1 MKVDLPLKIEIPQ
14 TPGEFKTGLMFRES
28 LDTDSGM
35 LFVFDR
41 VAQQS
46 FHMSHT
52 TIPLDIAFIDEEGCI
67 ESIKE
72 LTPLR
77 REPVYSNAPVLY
89 ALEVNRGWFAENEVK
104 VGDQIINEGNCEC
117 EGCGQDPCVECGENC
132 HQVNENIDTSNWRD
146 GFRPTEYEFTDI
158 ITPGPLESPKNTIK
172 WVDLGEATNL
182 PRKTGN
188 ILTIYLGWRGKSYSI
203 QMFFPSV
210 KVPSR
215 REVQDQLQKIYP
227 GAKLWSY
234 QVSEY
239 DQGEPLVQAGGR

>member
-1 MKVDLPLKIEIPQ
+1 MKVDLPLRIEIPQ

-89 ALEVNRGWFAENEVK
+89 ALEVNRGWFVENEVK
-104 VGDQIINEGNCEC
+104 VGDQIIKDEI
-117 EGCGQDPCVECGENC
+117 
-132 HQVNENIDTSNWRD
+132 NENIDTSNWKD
-146 GFRPTEYEFTDI
+146 DFKPTEYEFTDI
-158 ITPGPLESPKNTIK
+158 ITPEPLQSPKNHIK

-188 ILTIYLGWRGKSYSI
+188 ILTIYLGWRGKTYSI
-203 QMFFPSV
+203 QMFFPTV

>member
-104 VGDQIINEGNCEC
+104 VGDQIIKDEI
-117 EGCGQDPCVECGENC
+117 
-132 HQVNENIDTSNWRD
+132 NENIDTSNWKD
-146 GFRPTEYEFTDI
+146 DFKPTEYEFADI
-158 ITPGPLESPKNTIK
+158 ITPEPLQSPKNQIE

-203 QMFFPSV
+203 QMFFPTV

-215 REVQDQLQKIYP
+215 REVQDQLQKVYP

>member
-1 MKVDLPLKIEIPQ
+1 MKVDLPLRIEIPQ

-72 LTPLR
+72 LKPLR

-89 ALEVNRGWFAENEVK
+89 ALEVNQGWFAENEVK
-104 VGDQIINEGNCEC
+104 VGDQIIKDEI
-117 EGCGQDPCVECGENC
+117 
-132 HQVNENIDTSNWRD
+132 NENIDTSNWKD
-146 GFRPTEYEFTDI
+146 DFKPTEYEFADI
-158 ITPGPLESPKNTIK
+158 ITPEPLQSPKNQIE

-188 ILTIYLGWRGKSYSI
+188 ILTVYLGWRGKSYSI

-215 REVQDQLQKIYP
+215 REVQDQLQKVYP

>member
-14 TPGEFKTGLMFRES
+14 TPGEFRTGLMFRES

-104 VGDQIINEGNCEC
+104 VGDQIIKDEI
-117 EGCGQDPCVECGENC
+117 
-132 HQVNENIDTSNWRD
+132 NENIDTSDWRND
-146 GFRPTEYEFTDI
+146 FKPTEYEFTDI
-158 ITPGPLESPKNTIK
+158 ITPEPLQSPKNQIQ

-188 ILTIYLGWRGKSYSI
+188 ILTVYLGWRGKSYSI
-203 QMFFPSV
+203 QMFFPTV

-215 REVQDQLQKIYP
+215 REVQDQLQKVYP

-234 QVSEY
+234 QVSDY

>member
-67 ESIKE
+67 ESIKK

-89 ALEVNRGWFAENEVK
+89 ALEVNQGWFAENEVK
-104 VGDQIINEGNCEC
+104 VGDQIIKDEI
-117 EGCGQDPCVECGENC
+117 
-132 HQVNENIDTSNWRD
+132 NENIDTSNWRD
-146 GFRPTEYEFTDI
+146 DFKPTEYEFTDI
-158 ITPGPLESPKNTIK
+158 ITPEPLQSPKNHIK

-188 ILTIYLGWRGKSYSI
+188 ILTIYLGWRGKTYSI
-203 QMFFPSV
+203 QMFFPTV

>member
-104 VGDQIINEGNCEC
+104 VGDQIIKDEI
-117 EGCGQDPCVECGENC
+117 
-132 HQVNENIDTSNWRD
+132 NENIDTSNWKD
-146 GFRPTEYEFTDI
+146 DFKPTDYEFTDI
-158 ITPGPLESPKNTIK
+158 ITPEPLQSPKNQIE

-203 QMFFPSV
+203 QMFFPTV

-215 REVQDQLQKIYP
+215 REVQDQLQKVYP

>member
-1 MKVDLPLKIEIPQ
+1 MKVYLPLKIELPQ

-104 VGDQIINEGNCEC
+104 VGDQIIKDEI
-117 EGCGQDPCVECGENC
+117 
-132 HQVNENIDTSNWRD
+132 NENIDTSDWRD
-146 GFRPTEYEFTDI
+146 DFKPTEYEFTDI
-158 ITPGPLESPKNTIK
+158 ITPEPLQSPKNQIQ

-188 ILTIYLGWRGKSYSI
+188 ILTVYLGWRGKSYSI
-203 QMFFPSV
+203 QMFFPTV

-215 REVQDQLQKIYP
+215 REVQDQLQKVYP

-234 QVSEY
+234 QVSDY
-239 DQGEPLVQAGGR
+239 DQGQPIVQTGGR

>member
-104 VGDQIINEGNCEC
+104 VGDQIIKDEI
-117 EGCGQDPCVECGENC
+117 
-132 HQVNENIDTSNWRD
+132 NENIDTSDWRND
-146 GFRPTEYEFTDI
+146 FKPTEYEFTDI
-158 ITPGPLESPKNTIK
+158 ITPEPLQSPKNQIQ

-188 ILTIYLGWRGKSYSI
+188 ILTVYLGWRGKSYSI
-203 QMFFPSV
+203 QMFFPTV

-215 REVQDQLQKIYP
+215 REVQDQLQKVYP

-234 QVSEY
+234 QVSDY

>member
-89 ALEVNRGWFAENEVK
+89 ALEVNRGWFAENKVK
-104 VGDQIINEGNCEC
+104 VGDKIIDFE
-117 EGCGQDPCVECGENC
+117 
-132 HQVNENIDTSNWRD
+132 VNENIDTSNWRD
-146 GFRPTEYEFTDI
+146 DFKPTEYEFTDI
-158 ITPGPLESPKNTIK
+158 ITPEPLQSPKNQIQ

-188 ILTIYLGWRGKSYSI
+188 ILTVYLGWRGKSYSI
-203 QMFFPSV
+203 QMFFPSI

-215 REVQDQLQKIYP
+215 REVQDQLQKVYP

-234 QVSEY
+234 QVSDY

>member
-1 MKVDLPLKIEIPQ
+1 MKVDLPLRIEIPQ

-77 REPVYSNAPVLY
+77 REPVYSDAPVLY

-104 VGDQIINEGNCEC
+104 VGDQIIKDEI
-117 EGCGQDPCVECGENC
+117 
-132 HQVNENIDTSNWRD
+132 NENIDTSNWKD
-146 GFRPTEYEFTDI
+146 DFKPTEYEFTDI
-158 ITPGPLESPKNTIK
+158 ITPEPLQSPKNHIK

-188 ILTIYLGWRGKSYSI
+188 ILTVYLGWRGKTYSI
-203 QMFFPSV
+203 QMFFPTV

-215 REVQDQLQKIYP
+215 REVQDQLQKVYP

>member
-104 VGDQIINEGNCEC
+104 VGDQIIKDEI
-117 EGCGQDPCVECGENC
+117 
-132 HQVNENIDTSNWRD
+132 NENIDTSDWRND
-146 GFRPTEYEFTDI
+146 FQPTEYEFTDI
-158 ITPGPLESPKNTIK
+158 ITPEPLQSPKNQIQ

-188 ILTIYLGWRGKSYSI
+188 ILTVYLGWRGKSYSI
-203 QMFFPSV
+203 QMFFPTV

-215 REVQDQLQKIYP
+215 REVQDQLQKVYP

>member
-28 LDTDSGM
+28 LDTNSGM

-104 VGDQIINEGNCEC
+104 VGDQIIKDEI
-117 EGCGQDPCVECGENC
+117 
-132 HQVNENIDTSNWRD
+132 NENIDTSDWRND
-146 GFRPTEYEFTDI
+146 FTPTEYEFTDI

-188 ILTIYLGWRGKSYSI
+188 ILTVYLGWRGKSYSI
-203 QMFFPSV
+203 QMFFPST

-215 REVQDQLQKIYP
+215 REVQDQLQKVYP

-234 QVSEY
+234 QVSDY

>member
-104 VGDQIINEGNCEC
+104 VGDQIIKDEI
-117 EGCGQDPCVECGENC
+117 
-132 HQVNENIDTSNWRD
+132 NENIDTSNWKD
-146 GFRPTEYEFTDI
+146 DFKPTEYEFTDI
-158 ITPGPLESPKNTIK
+158 ITPEPLQSPKNHIK

-188 ILTIYLGWRGKSYSI
+188 ILTIYLGWRGKTYSI
-203 QMFFPSV
+203 QMFFPTV

>member
-14 TPGEFKTGLMFRES
+14 TPGEFRTGLMFRES

-35 LFVFDR
+35 LFIFDR

-104 VGDQIINEGNCEC
+104 VGDQIIKDEI
-117 EGCGQDPCVECGENC
+117 
-132 HQVNENIDTSNWRD
+132 NENIDTSNWRD
-146 GFRPTEYEFTDI
+146 DFKPTEYEFTDI
-158 ITPGPLESPKNTIK
+158 ITPEPLQSPKNHIK

-188 ILTIYLGWRGKSYSI
+188 ILTVYLGWRGKSYSI
-203 QMFFPSV
+203 QMFFPTV

-215 REVQDQLQKIYP
+215 REVQDQLQKVYP

-234 QVSEY
+234 QVSEH

>member
-104 VGDQIINEGNCEC
+104 VGDQIIKDEI
-117 EGCGQDPCVECGENC
+117 
-132 HQVNENIDTSNWRD
+132 NENIDTSNWRD
-146 GFRPTEYEFTDI
+146 DFKPTEYEFTDI
-158 ITPGPLESPKNTIK
+158 ITPEPLQSPKNHIK

-188 ILTIYLGWRGKSYSI
+188 ILTVYLGWRGKSYSI
-203 QMFFPSV
+203 QMFFPTV

-215 REVQDQLQKIYP
+215 REVQDQLQKVYP

>member
-35 LFVFDR
+35 LFIFDR

-104 VGDQIINEGNCEC
+104 VGDQIIKDEI
-117 EGCGQDPCVECGENC
+117 
-132 HQVNENIDTSNWRD
+132 NENIDTSDWRND
-146 GFRPTEYEFTDI
+146 FTRTEYEFTDI

-188 ILTIYLGWRGKSYSI
+188 TLTVSLGWRGKSYSI
-203 QMFFPSV
+203 QMFFPTV

-215 REVQDQLQKIYP
+215 REVQDQLQKVYP

>member
-14 TPGEFKTGLMFRES
+14 TPGEFRTGLMFRES

-104 VGDQIINEGNCEC
+104 VGDQIIKDEI
-117 EGCGQDPCVECGENC
+117 
-132 HQVNENIDTSNWRD
+132 NENIDTSNWRD
-146 GFRPTEYEFTDI
+146 DFKPTEYEFTDI
-158 ITPGPLESPKNTIK
+158 ITPEPLQSPKNHIK

>member
-104 VGDQIINEGNCEC
+104 VGDQIIKDEI
-117 EGCGQDPCVECGENC
+117 
-132 HQVNENIDTSNWRD
+132 NENIDTSNWKD
-146 GFRPTEYEFTDI
+146 DFKPTEYEFTDI
-158 ITPGPLESPKNTIK
+158 ITPEPLQSPKNHIK

>member
-1 MKVDLPLKIEIPQ
+1 MKVDLPLRIEIPQ

-77 REPVYSNAPVLY
+77 REPVYSNAQVLY
-89 ALEVNRGWFAENEVK
+89 ALEVNQGWFAENEVK
-104 VGDQIINEGNCEC
+104 VGDKVIDHE
-117 EGCGQDPCVECGENC
+117 
-132 HQVNENIDTSNWRD
+132 VNENIDTSDWRD
-146 GFRPTEYEFTDI
+146 DFKPTEYEFTDI
-158 ITPGPLESPKNTIK
+158 ITPEPLQSPKNHVK

-188 ILTIYLGWRGKSYSI
+188 ILTVYLGWRGKSFSI
-203 QMFFPSV
+203 QMFFPTV

-215 REVQDQLQKIYP
+215 REVQDQLQKVYP

>member
-1 MKVDLPLKIEIPQ
+1 MKVDLQLRIEIPQ

-104 VGDQIINEGNCEC
+104 VGDQIIKDEI
-117 EGCGQDPCVECGENC
+117 
-132 HQVNENIDTSNWRD
+132 NENIDTSNWKD
-146 GFRPTEYEFTDI
+146 DFKPTEYEFTDI
-158 ITPGPLESPKNTIK
+158 ITPEPLQSPKNHIK

-234 QVSEY
+234 QVSDY

>member
-14 TPGEFKTGLMFRES
+14 TPGEFRTGLMFRES

-35 LFVFDR
+35 LFIFDR

-104 VGDQIINEGNCEC
+104 VGDQIIKDEI
-117 EGCGQDPCVECGENC
+117 
-132 HQVNENIDTSNWRD
+132 NENIDTSNWRD
-146 GFRPTEYEFTDI
+146 DFKPTEYEFTDI
-158 ITPGPLESPKNTIK
+158 ITPEPLQSPKNHIK

-203 QMFFPSV
+203 QMFFPST

-215 REVQDQLQKIYP
+215 REVQDQLQKVYP

-234 QVSEY
+234 QVSDY

>member
-1 MKVDLPLKIEIPQ
+1 MKVDLPLRIEIPQ

-72 LTPLR
+72 LVPLR
-77 REPVYSNAPVLY
+77 REPVYSNAQVLY
-89 ALEVNRGWFAENEVK
+89 ALEVNRGWFAENKVK
-104 VGDQIINEGNCEC
+104 VGDKIIDFE
-117 EGCGQDPCVECGENC
+117 
-132 HQVNENIDTSNWRD
+132 VNENIDTSNWRD
-146 GFRPTEYEFTDI
+146 DFKPTEYEFTDI
-158 ITPGPLESPKNTIK
+158 ITPEPLQSPKNQIQ

-188 ILTIYLGWRGKSYSI
+188 ILTVYLGWRGKSYSI
-203 QMFFPSV
+203 QMFFPTV

-215 REVQDQLQKIYP
+215 REVQDQLQKVYP

-234 QVSEY
+234 QVSDY

>member
-1 MKVDLPLKIEIPQ
+1 MKVDLPLRIEIPQ

-104 VGDQIINEGNCEC
+104 VGDQIIKDEI
-117 EGCGQDPCVECGENC
+117 
-132 HQVNENIDTSNWRD
+132 NENIDTSNWRD
-146 GFRPTEYEFTDI
+146 DFKPTEYEFTDS
-158 ITPGPLESPKNTIK
+158 ITPEPLQSPKNHIK

-188 ILTIYLGWRGKSYSI
+188 ILTIYLGWRGKTYSI
-203 QMFFPSV
+203 QMFFPTV

>member
-1 MKVDLPLKIEIPQ
+1 MKVDLPLRIEIPQ

-104 VGDQIINEGNCEC
+104 VGDQIIKDEI
-117 EGCGQDPCVECGENC
+117 
-132 HQVNENIDTSNWRD
+132 NENIDTSNWRD
-146 GFRPTEYEFTDI
+146 DFKPTEYEFTDI
-158 ITPGPLESPKNTIK
+158 ITPEPLQSPKNHIK

-188 ILTIYLGWRGKSYSI
+188 ILTIYLGWRGKTYSI
-203 QMFFPSV
+203 QMFFPTV

>member
-1 MKVDLPLKIEIPQ
+1 MKVDLPLRIEIPQ

-77 REPVYSNAPVLY
+77 REPVYSNAQVLY
-89 ALEVNRGWFAENEVK
+89 ALEVNRGWFSENEVK
-104 VGDQIINEGNCEC
+104 VGDKIIDFE
-117 EGCGQDPCVECGENC
+117 
-132 HQVNENIDTSNWRD
+132 VNENIDTSNW
-146 GFRPTEYEFTDI
+146 
-158 ITPGPLESPKNTIK
+158 
-172 WVDLGEATNL
+172 
-182 PRKTGN
+182 
-188 ILTIYLGWRGKSYSI
+188 
-203 QMFFPSV
+203 
-210 KVPSR
+210 
-215 REVQDQLQKIYP
+215 
-227 GAKLWSY
+227 
-234 QVSEY
+234 
-239 DQGEPLVQAGGR
+239 

>member
-104 VGDQIINEGNCEC
+104 VGDQIIKDEI
-117 EGCGQDPCVECGENC
+117 
-132 HQVNENIDTSNWRD
+132 NENIDTSNWRD
-146 GFRPTEYEFTDI
+146 DFKPTEYEFTDI
-158 ITPGPLESPKNTIK
+158 ITPEPLQSPKNHIK

-188 ILTIYLGWRGKSYSI
+188 ILTIYLGWRGKTYSI
-203 QMFFPSV
+203 QMFFPTV

>member
-1 MKVDLPLKIEIPQ
+1 MKVDLPLRIEIPQ

-104 VGDQIINEGNCEC
+104 VGDQIIKDEI
-117 EGCGQDPCVECGENC
+117 
-132 HQVNENIDTSNWRD
+132 NENIDTSKWRD
-146 GFRPTEYEFTDI
+146 DFNPTEYEFTDI
-158 ITPGPLESPKNTIK
+158 ITPEPLQSPKNHIK

-203 QMFFPSV
+203 QMFFPTV

-215 REVQDQLQKIYP
+215 REVQDQLQKVYP

>member
-35 LFVFDR
+35 LFIFDR

-77 REPVYSNAPVLY
+77 REPVYSDAPVLY

-104 VGDQIINEGNCEC
+104 VGDQIIK
-117 EGCGQDPCVECGENC
+117 DVI
-132 HQVNENIDTSNWRD
+132 NENIDTSNWKD
-146 GFRPTEYEFTDI
+146 DFKPTEYEFTDI
-158 ITPGPLESPKNTIK
+158 ITPEPLQSPKNHIK

-188 ILTIYLGWRGKSYSI
+188 ILTIYLGWRGKTYSI
-203 QMFFPSV
+203 QMFFPTV

>member
-104 VGDQIINEGNCEC
+104 VGDQIIKDEI
-117 EGCGQDPCVECGENC
+117 
-132 HQVNENIDTSNWRD
+132 NENIDTSDWRND
-146 GFRPTEYEFTDI
+146 FTPTEYEFTDI
-158 ITPGPLESPKNTIK
+158 ITPDPLQSPKNTIK

-188 ILTIYLGWRGKSYSI
+188 ILTVYLGWRGKSYSI
-203 QMFFPSV
+203 QMFFPTV

-215 REVQDQLQKIYP
+215 REVQDQLQKVYP

>member
-14 TPGEFKTGLMFRES
+14 TPGEFRTGLMFRES

-35 LFVFDR
+35 LFIFDR

-77 REPVYSNAPVLY
+77 REPVYSSAPVLY
-89 ALEVNRGWFAENEVK
+89 ALEVNRGWFTENEVK
-104 VGDQIINEGNCEC
+104 VGDQIIKDEI
-117 EGCGQDPCVECGENC
+117 
-132 HQVNENIDTSNWRD
+132 NENIDTSDWRND
-146 GFRPTEYEFTDI
+146 FKPTEYEFTDV
-158 ITPGPLESPKNTIK
+158 ITPEPLQSPKNQIQ

-188 ILTIYLGWRGKSYSI
+188 ILTVYLGWRGKSYSI
-203 QMFFPSV
+203 QMFFPTV

-215 REVQDQLQKIYP
+215 REVQDQLQKVYP

>member
-1 MKVDLPLKIEIPQ
+1 MKVDLPLRIEIPQ

-72 LTPLR
+72 LKPLR

-104 VGDQIINEGNCEC
+104 VGDQIIKDEI
-117 EGCGQDPCVECGENC
+117 
-132 HQVNENIDTSNWRD
+132 NENIDTSNWKD
-146 GFRPTEYEFTDI
+146 DFKPTEYEFADI
-158 ITPGPLESPKNTIK
+158 ITPEPLQSPKNQIE

-203 QMFFPSV
+203 QMFFPTV

-215 REVQDQLQKIYP
+215 REVQDQLQKVYP

>member
-28 LDTDSGM
+28 LDMDSGM

-41 VAQQS
+41 VTQQS

-104 VGDQIINEGNCEC
+104 VGDQIIKDEI
-117 EGCGQDPCVECGENC
+117 
-132 HQVNENIDTSNWRD
+132 NENIDTSNWRD
-146 GFRPTEYEFTDI
+146 DFKPTEYEFTDI
-158 ITPGPLESPKNTIK
+158 ITPEPLQSPKNHIK

>member
-1 MKVDLPLKIEIPQ
+1 MKVDLPLRIEIPQ

-77 REPVYSNAPVLY
+77 REPVYSNAQVLY

-104 VGDQIINEGNCEC
+104 VGDQIIKDEI
-117 EGCGQDPCVECGENC
+117 
-132 HQVNENIDTSNWRD
+132 NENIDTSDWRD
-146 GFRPTEYEFTDI
+146 DFNPTEYEFTDI
-158 ITPGPLESPKNTIK
+158 ITPDPLQSPKNTIK

-188 ILTIYLGWRGKSYSI
+188 ILTVYLGWRGKSYSI
-203 QMFFPSV
+203 QMFFPTV

-215 REVQDQLQKIYP
+215 REVQDQLQKVYP

>member
-104 VGDQIINEGNCEC
+104 VGDQIIKDEI
-117 EGCGQDPCVECGENC
+117 
-132 HQVNENIDTSNWRD
+132 NENLDTSDWRND
-146 GFRPTEYEFTDI
+146 FKPTEYEFTDI
-158 ITPGPLESPKNTIK
+158 ITPEPLQSPKNQIQ

-188 ILTIYLGWRGKSYSI
+188 ILTVYLGWRGKSYSI
-203 QMFFPSV
+203 QMFFPTV

-215 REVQDQLQKIYP
+215 REVQDQLQKVYP

>member
-1 MKVDLPLKIEIPQ
+1 
-14 TPGEFKTGLMFRES
+14 MFRES

-104 VGDQIINEGNCEC
+104 VGDQIIKDEI
-117 EGCGQDPCVECGENC
+117 
-132 HQVNENIDTSNWRD
+132 NENIDTSDWRD
-146 GFRPTEYEFTDI
+146 EFRPTEYEFTDI

-188 ILTIYLGWRGKSYSI
+188 ILTVYLGWRGKSYSI
-203 QMFFPSV
+203 QMFFPST

-215 REVQDQLQKIYP
+215 REVQDQLQKVYP

-234 QVSEY
+234 QVSDY

>member
-14 TPGEFKTGLMFRES
+14 TPGEFRTGLMFRES

-104 VGDQIINEGNCEC
+104 VGDQIIKDEI
-117 EGCGQDPCVECGENC
+117 
-132 HQVNENIDTSNWRD
+132 NENIDTSDWRND
-146 GFRPTEYEFTDI
+146 FKPTEYEFTDI
-158 ITPGPLESPKNTIK
+158 ITPEPLQSPKNQIQ

-188 ILTIYLGWRGKSYSI
+188 ILTFYLGCRGKSYSI
-203 QMFFPSV
+203 QMFFPST

-215 REVQDQLQKIYP
+215 REVQDQLEKVYP

>member
-104 VGDQIINEGNCEC
+104 VGDQIIKDEI
-117 EGCGQDPCVECGENC
+117 
-132 HQVNENIDTSNWRD
+132 NENIDTSNWKD
-146 GFRPTEYEFTDI
+146 DFNPTEYEFTDI

>member
-77 REPVYSNAPVLY
+77 REPVYSNAQVLY

-104 VGDQIINEGNCEC
+104 VGDQIIKDEI
-117 EGCGQDPCVECGENC
+117 
-132 HQVNENIDTSNWRD
+132 NENIDTSNWKD
-146 GFRPTEYEFTDI
+146 DFKPTEYEFTDI
-158 ITPGPLESPKNTIK
+158 ITPEPLQSPKNQIQ

-188 ILTIYLGWRGKSYSI
+188 ILTVYLGWRGKSYSI
-203 QMFFPSV
+203 QMFFPTV

-215 REVQDQLQKIYP
+215 REVQDQLQKVYP

>member
-104 VGDQIINEGNCEC
+104 VGDQIIKDEI
-117 EGCGQDPCVECGENC
+117 
-132 HQVNENIDTSNWRD
+132 NENIDTSNWRD
-146 GFRPTEYEFTDI
+146 DFKPTEYEFTDI
-158 ITPGPLESPKNTIK
+158 ITPGPLQSPKNTIK

-188 ILTIYLGWRGKSYSI
+188 ILTVYLGWRGKSYSI
-203 QMFFPSV
+203 QMFFPTV

-215 REVQDQLQKIYP
+215 REVQDQLQKVYP

>member
-14 TPGEFKTGLMFRES
+14 TPGEFRAGLMFRES

-35 LFVFDR
+35 LFIFDR

-104 VGDQIINEGNCEC
+104 VGDQIIKDEI
-117 EGCGQDPCVECGENC
+117 
-132 HQVNENIDTSNWRD
+132 NENIDTSDWRND
-146 GFRPTEYEFTDI
+146 FTPTEYEFTDI
-158 ITPGPLESPKNTIK
+158 ITPDPLQSPKNTIK

-188 ILTIYLGWRGKSYSI
+188 ILTVYLGWRGKSYSI
-203 QMFFPSV
+203 QMFFPTV

-215 REVQDQLQKIYP
+215 REVQDQLQKVYP